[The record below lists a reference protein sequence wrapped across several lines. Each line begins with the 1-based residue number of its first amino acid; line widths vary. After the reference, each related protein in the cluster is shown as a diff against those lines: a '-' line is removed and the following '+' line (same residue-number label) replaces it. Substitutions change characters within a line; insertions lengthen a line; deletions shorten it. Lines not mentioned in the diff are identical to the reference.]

1 MTRSFY
7 FCEKDI
13 YPLRISKGTASQ
25 NYEHMGKETK
35 AKRPTTSCYKY
46 GDRYFLGHRCQN
58 KTMMAMEEVFNQGEL
73 ATEEEIVEEENLTTN
88 LSIQVIEGISAGN
101 TLKLRGTLSG
111 RDVLVLL
118 DSGSSHSFLD
128 EEVAKGI
135 KIQVVSDK
143 PLTLM
148 VVNG

>member
-1 MTRSFY
+1 
-7 FCEKDI
+7 
-13 YPLRISKGTASQ
+13 
-25 NYEHMGKETK
+25 
-35 AKRPTTSCYKY
+35 
-46 GDRYFLGHRCQN
+46 
-58 KTMMAMEEVFNQGEL
+58 MEEVFNQGEL

-118 DSGSSHSFLD
+118 YSGSSHSFLD